1 LPSLLYLQI
10 IIDIAFFVV
19 ILLLLR
25 QLNKRMARKPGADR
39 ATVGDLK
46 KLMTESQNST
56 DLFLRM
62 VQESEERLNK
72 LARQLDNR
80 EKRIIILIEKAE
92 SLIQQMASQ
101 QEQAKAESLGS
112 GGEKYE
118 QIIRMVRQDLSR
130 EDVAKRLGVTMG
142 EIDLVVE
149 LERARDAVHQKDLS
163 E

>member
-1 LPSLLYLQI
+1 LPSLLYFQI

-19 ILLLLR
+19 ILLLLG
-25 QLNKRMARKPGADR
+25 QLNKRMARKPGDDS
-39 ATVGDLK
+39 ATVGELK
-46 KLMTESQNST
+46 RLMTESQNSA
-56 DLFLRM
+56 DQFLRT

-80 EKRIIILIEKAE
+80 EKRIAILIEKAE

-101 QEQAKAESLGS
+101 QVKVESVGS

-118 QIIRMVRQDLSR
+118 HIIRMVRQGLSR

-142 EIDLVVE
+142 EIDLVVD
-149 LERARDAVHQKDLS
+149 LEKARETVHRQDLS

>member
-1 LPSLLYLQI
+1 MPSLLYFQI

-25 QLNKRMARKPGADR
+25 QLNKRMARKPGADS
-39 ATVGDLK
+39 ATVEELK
-46 KLMTESQNST
+46 KLMTDSQNST
-56 DLFLRM
+56 DQFLRT

-80 EKRIIILIEKAE
+80 EKRIVILIEKAE

-101 QEQAKAESLGS
+101 QVKVESVGS

-118 QIIRMVRQDLSR
+118 QIIRMVRQGLSR

-149 LERARDAVHQKDLS
+149 LERAREAVHQKDFS